1 MKKFFTLLVM
11 ALMAVGAYAD
21 EAVLLEQEITCDKWS
36 GVGILSDEGIELKD
50 AGAQPGDLLKIYADV
65 SSAAAEWQLLVQ
77 EGHYDKVEGSTTD
90 VVTYAAFSESA
101 GDFANGYA
109 TMELTEAILKR
120 AFTKSYWGNTF
131 ILNGNGGVK
140 VSKITLVRPVSYST
154 TAKNITFDD
163 GGFIKASEFEGL
175 NDRAKVIFTYN
186 YADEPSAIHKGW
198 GIGRIGSNDDA
209 GSGPSVLLAEL
220 SAAQKGDMAVT
231 VLFSDI
237 KKALA
242 ATPDGINFQ
251 VWGMDDIA
259 TTRVKVEAYDA
270 LYETWTVAGASAILG
285 DSWKQDDA
293 NNDMKTEGNFIYTL
307 VKENCTLEKGTKY
320 EYKVVKDHAWAV
332 SYPADNAV
340 LTVDETAIY
349 TVTFTFNTLT
359 NEVSA
364 TTEKTG
370 DAQAVEHTYD
380 VRGNFKGDEKWETSY
395 EMTKGSDGIFTV
407 SIADVDKGNYEY
419 KVRQDNAWDISF
431 PSSNAKVE
439 VKENGSTVTITFDP
453 ATTAV
458 NATVTA
464 PTGITAVKTAQ
475 LDGVRYNLAGQKVN
489 AGYKGV
495 VIMNGKK
502 FVVK

>member
-11 ALMAVGAYAD
+11 ALMAVGVNA
-21 EAVLLEQEITCDKWS
+21 EEVVLLEQEITCDNWS
-36 GVGILSDEGIELKD
+36 GVGVLSDEGIELKE
-50 AGAQPGDLLKIYADV
+50 AGAQPGDILKIYADV
-65 SSAAAEWQLLVQ
+65 SSAAAGWQLLVQ
-77 EGHYDKVEGSTTD
+77 EGHYDKVGDD
-90 VVTYAAFSESA
+90 VITYAAFSESA
-101 GDFANGYA
+101 SDFANGYA
-109 TMELTEAILKR
+109 TFELTEAILKR
-120 AFTKSYWGNTF
+120 AYTKSYWGNVF

-140 VSKITLVRPVSYST
+140 VSKIALVRPVSYST

-163 GGFIKASEFEGL
+163 GGIIKATEFEGL
-175 NDRAKVIFTYN
+175 NERAKVVFTYN
-186 YADEPSAIHKGW
+186 YAGEPSAAHKGW
-198 GIGRIGSNDDA
+198 SIGRIGSNDDT
-209 GSGPSVLLAEL
+209 GSGPSVQIAEL
-220 SAAQKGDMAVT
+220 PCSQKGDMTVT
-231 VLFSDI
+231 VLLTDI

-242 ATPDGINFQ
+242 ATPDGIVFQ
-251 VWGMDDIA
+251 VWNMDEIA

-270 LYETWTVAGASAILG
+270 LYETWTVAGATAILG
-285 DSWKQDDA
+285 SSWKQDDA

-320 EYKVVKDHAWAV
+320 EYKVTKDHAWTL
-332 SYPADNAV
+332 SYPSSNAILNV
-340 LTVDETAIY
+340 EETAIY

-364 TTEKTG
+364 TAKKTG
-370 DAQAVEHTYD
+370 DAEAVEHTYD
-380 VRGNFKGDEKWETSY
+380 VRGNFKGDEKWEISY

-407 SIADVDKGNYEY
+407 SIADIDKGKYEF

-431 PSSNAKVE
+431 PSSNYPIE
-439 VKENGSTVTITFDP
+439 VTENGSTVTITFDP
-453 ATTAV
+453 ATTTV

-475 LDGVRYNLAGQKVN
+475 QDGVRYNLAGQKVN